1 MNRRH
6 TFKLL
11 AAAAPA
17 LAWGS
22 STWAQADYP
31 SKPVRVLVGV
41 APGGAADVLGRLCAQ
56 KLGDAWQRSFFV
68 ENKPGAG
75 GTLAAD
81 AAAKS
86 PPDGY
91 TLLVSAPT
99 VMVVAPFLYKNLPF
113 DPARDF
119 EPVAVLGGGPL
130 VLVVHSGVQA
140 NNVAELVALAKAKPD
155 QIAFASGGQGTASHL
170 TAEMF
175 ANAAGVKMLHSPYK
189 GDGQGLTDVVGGQ
202 VQIMFTALNLAD
214 AQIKAG
220 RLKLLA
226 VTSKTRLA
234 SVPHVPTL
242 DESGLRGFESL
253 GWIGLFAPARTPA
266 AIVQKLAAEWQKV
279 RRQPDV
285 SARFDAMGMGVI
297 NFNSPQEFAA
307 FQRSE
312 VNRWAQVIKA
322 AGVQPE

>member
-1 MNRRH
+1 MNRRQ

-11 AAAAPA
+11 ATAAPA
-17 LAWGS
+17 LAWGVGA
-22 STWAQADYP
+22 WAQPTYP
-31 SKPVRVLVGV
+31 AKPVRILVGV
-41 APGGAADVLGRLCAQ
+41 APGGAADVFGRLCAQ
-56 KLGDAWQRSFFV
+56 KLGDALQQSFFV
-68 ENKPGAG
+68 ENKAGAG

-81 AAAKS
+81 AAAKAAA
-86 PPDGY
+86 DGY

-119 EPVAVLGGGPL
+119 EPVVLLGGGPL
-130 VLVVHSGVQA
+130 VLVVHASVPA
-140 NNVAELVALAKAKPD
+140 SNVAELVALAKTKPD

-170 TAEMF
+170 TGEMF
-175 ANAAGVKMLHSPYK
+175 ANAAGIKLLHSPYK

-202 VQIMFTALNLAD
+202 VQMMFTALNLAD

-234 SVPHVPTL
+234 SISNVPTV

-253 GWIGLFAPARTPA
+253 GWIGLFAPAKTPA

-297 NFNSPQEFAA
+297 NFNSSQEFAA